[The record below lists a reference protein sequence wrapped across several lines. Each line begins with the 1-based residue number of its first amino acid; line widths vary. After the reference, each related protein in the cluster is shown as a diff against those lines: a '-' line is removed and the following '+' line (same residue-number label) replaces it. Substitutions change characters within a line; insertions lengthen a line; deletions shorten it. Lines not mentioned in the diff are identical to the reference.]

1 MLNFEKKIIEK
12 HLVTGGAGFLGSHLV
27 KKLMQSN
34 QEVICLDNFFTGSKK
49 NIQEWIQTPNFKL
62 ISKDVTEP
70 IILDVDKIW
79 HFACPGS
86 PFHYQS
92 NPIETAKTNFL
103 GTLNMLKLAQ
113 RTGAKLLFASTSE
126 IYGDPKIN
134 PQPENYF
141 GNVNPNGIRS
151 CYDEGKR
158 ISETLCSD
166 FQRIYNL
173 DIKIVRIFNTY
184 GPRMLAN
191 DGRVISNFIIQGLQ
205 NKPLTIYGNGN
216 QTRSFCYVDDMI
228 DAILKIMASQVNGPI
243 NIGHSLEVSIKE
255 LAEIIKNKINPRLE
269 FVYKPLP
276 SDDPLKRNPD
286 LEKVEKIINWFPNTS
301 LEDGIAKTIL
311 WFKKNN
317 L

>member
-27 KKLMQSN
+27 EKLMQSN

-255 LAEIIKNKINPRLE
+255 LAEIIKNKINPSLE
-269 FVYKPLP
+269 FIYKPLP

>member
-12 HLVTGGAGFLGSHLV
+12 HLVTGGAGFIGSHLV
-27 KKLMQSN
+27 EILMQSN

-269 FVYKPLP
+269 FIYKPLP

>member
-27 KKLMQSN
+27 EKLMQSN

-49 NIQEWIQTPNFKL
+49 NIQEWIHRPNFKL
-62 ISKDVTEP
+62 VSHDITEP
-70 IILDVDKIW
+70 IKLDVDKIW

-269 FVYKPLP
+269 FIYKPLP

>member
-27 KKLMQSN
+27 EKLMQSN

-62 ISKDVTEP
+62 ISQDVTEP

-269 FVYKPLP
+269 FIYKPLP

>member
-27 KKLMQSN
+27 EKLMQSN

-113 RTGAKLLFASTSE
+113 KTGAKLLFASTSE

-191 DGRVISNFIIQGLQ
+191 DGRVISNFIIQALQ

-228 DAILKIMASQVNGPI
+228 DAILKIMTSQVNGPI

-255 LAEIIKNKINPRLE
+255 LAEIIKNRINPRLE
-269 FVYKPLP
+269 FIYKPLP

>member
-27 KKLMQSN
+27 EKLMQSN

-228 DAILKIMASQVNGPI
+228 DAILKIMTSQVNGPI

-255 LAEIIKNKINPRLE
+255 LAEIIKNKINPTLE
-269 FVYKPLP
+269 FIYKPLP

>member
-1 MLNFEKKIIEK
+1 MLNSRKNIIEK

-27 KKLMQSN
+27 LKLMQSN

-49 NIQEWIQTPNFKL
+49 NIQEWIHSPNFKL
-62 ISKDVTEP
+62 VSHDITEP
-70 IILDVDKIW
+70 IKLDVDKIW

-103 GTLNMLKLAQ
+103 GTFNVLNLAKK
-113 RTGAKLLFASTSE
+113 TGARLLFASTSE
-126 IYGDPKIN
+126 VYGNPEIN
-134 PQPENYF
+134 PQQENYF

-191 DGRVISNFIIQGLQ
+191 DGRVISNFIMQGLQ
-205 NKPLTIYGNGN
+205 NKPLTIFGNGH
-216 QTRSFCYVDDMI
+216 QTRSFCYVDDLI
-228 DAILKIMASQVNGPI
+228 NGILEIMAKKVNGPI
-243 NIGHSLEVSIKE
+243 NIGNSLEVSIKE
-255 LAEIIKNKINPRLE
+255 LAETIKNKINPKLE
-269 FVYKPLP
+269 FIYKPLP
-276 SDDPLKRNPD
+276 SDDPFKRNPD
-286 LEKVEKIINWFPNTS
+286 LKKVQKLINWYPTTS
-301 LEDGIAKTIL
+301 LEDGLTKTIL

-317 L
+317 I

>member
-27 KKLMQSN
+27 EKLMQSN

-113 RTGAKLLFASTSE
+113 KMKLF
-126 IYGDPKIN
+126 
-134 PQPENYF
+134 
-141 GNVNPNGIRS
+141 V
-151 CYDEGKR
+151 
-158 ISETLCSD
+158 
-166 FQRIYNL
+166 
-173 DIKIVRIFNTY
+173 
-184 GPRMLAN
+184 
-191 DGRVISNFIIQGLQ
+191 
-205 NKPLTIYGNGN
+205 
-216 QTRSFCYVDDMI
+216 
-228 DAILKIMASQVNGPI
+228 GPI
-243 NIGHSLEVSIKE
+243 
-255 LAEIIKNKINPRLE
+255 KNC
-269 FVYKPLP
+269 YKWTP
-276 SDDPLKRNPD
+276 K
-286 LEKVEKIINWFPNTS
+286 KVQK
-301 LEDGIAKTIL
+301 
-311 WFKKNN
+311 
-317 L
+317 

>member
-27 KKLMQSN
+27 EKLMQSN

-49 NIQEWIQTPNFKL
+49 NIKEWIQTPNFKL
-62 ISKDVTEP
+62 ISQDVTEP
-70 IILDVDKIW
+70 ITLDVDKIW

-269 FVYKPLP
+269 FIYKPLP

>member
-27 KKLMQSN
+27 EKLMQSN

-49 NIQEWIQTPNFKL
+49 NIQEWIQNPNFKL

-269 FVYKPLP
+269 FIYKPLP

>member
-27 KKLMQSN
+27 EKLMQSN

-62 ISKDVTEP
+62 ISKDVIEP

-269 FVYKPLP
+269 FIYKPLP

>member
-27 KKLMQSN
+27 EKLMQSN

-49 NIQEWIQTPNFKL
+49 NIKEWIDTPNFKL
-62 ISKDVTEP
+62 ISHDITEP
-70 IILDVDKIW
+70 IILDVNKIW

-228 DAILKIMASQVNGPI
+228 DAILKIMTSQVNGPI

-255 LAEIIKNKINPRLE
+255 LAEIIKNKINPTLE
-269 FVYKPLP
+269 FIYKPLP

>member
-1 MLNFEKKIIEK
+1 MLNFEKNITEK
-12 HLVTGGAGFLGSHLV
+12 HLVTGGAGFLGSHLIQ
-27 KKLMQSN
+27 KLMQSN

-49 NIQEWIQTPNFKL
+49 NIQEWIHTPNFKL
-62 ISKDVTEP
+62 VSHDITDP

-92 NPIETAKTNFL
+92 NPIETAKTNFI
-103 GTLNMLKLAQ
+103 GTLNVLKLAKK
-113 RTGAKLLFASTSE
+113 TGAKLLFASTSE
-126 IYGDPKIN
+126 VYGDPKIN

-191 DGRVISNFIIQGLQ
+191 DGRVISNFIMQGLQ

-216 QTRSFCYVDDMI
+216 QTRSFCYVDDLI
-228 DAILKIMASQVNGPI
+228 NGIFKIMVSEVNGPV

-269 FVYKPLP
+269 FIYKPLP

-286 LEKVEKIINWFPNTS
+286 LEKIQKIINWFPNTS
-301 LEDGIAKTIL
+301 LEDGITKTIL
-311 WFKKNN
+311 WFKVNN

>member
-27 KKLMQSN
+27 EKLMQSN

-184 GPRMLAN
+184 GPKMLAN

-205 NKPLTIYGNGN
+205 NKPLTIYGDGN

-269 FVYKPLP
+269 FIYKPLP

>member
-27 KKLMQSN
+27 EKLMQSN

-49 NIQEWIQTPNFKL
+49 NIKEWIQTPNFKL
-62 ISKDVTEP
+62 ISKDVSEP

-269 FVYKPLP
+269 FIYKPLP

>member
-49 NIQEWIQTPNFKL
+49 NIQEWIQNPNFKL

-269 FVYKPLP
+269 FIYKPLP

>member
-27 KKLMQSN
+27 EKLMQSN

-62 ISKDVTEP
+62 ISQDVTEP

-269 FVYKPLP
+269 FIYKPLP
-276 SDDPLKRNPD
+276 RDDPLKRTPD
-286 LEKVEKIINWFPNTS
+286 LEKI
-301 LEDGIAKTIL
+301 
-311 WFKKNN
+311 
-317 L
+317 

>member
-27 KKLMQSN
+27 EKLMQSN

-269 FVYKPLP
+269 FIYKPLP